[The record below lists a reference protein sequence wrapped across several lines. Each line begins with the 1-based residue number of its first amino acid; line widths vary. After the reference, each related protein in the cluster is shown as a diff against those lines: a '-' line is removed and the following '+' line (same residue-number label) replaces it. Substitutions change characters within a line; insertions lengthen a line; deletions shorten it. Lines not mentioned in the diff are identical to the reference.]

1 MFSREWEHFL
11 RVVGQGV
18 EAEPSFTTLEDIMSE
33 TLKKKKKSRNGNRNI
48 HLEKLRQIT
57 KIISERSEF
66 L

>member
-1 MFSREWEHFL
+1 M
-11 RVVGQGV
+11 

-33 TLKKKKKSRNGNRNI
+33 TLKKKTKSRNGNRNI